1 MITNAII
8 RKVDCIGKDKIEI
21 INYGVTALISEIYK
35 TIILIVLSYVLGIF
49 VPTVVALFAF
59 GLYRSFAGGIHSR
72 TQTSCLFSNL
82 AILFSIV
89 YVSSV
94 LPTGNILVYT
104 LIFAVNITAA
114 LLYAPSDT
122 EAKPIVSKKQRKMLK
137 FAAIVAVSL
146 YYAIS
151 LCLQNYY
158 ANIIS
163 VASLA
168 ESIMVLP
175 IIYKLTKNNYGG
187 VCYGEVFKECG
198 Q

>member
-8 RKVDCIGKDKIEI
+8 EKVGGIEKDKTEI

-35 TIILIVLSYVLGIF
+35 TIILIILSLILGVF
-49 VPTVVALFAF
+49 VPIMTAFIAF
-59 GLYRSFAGGIHSR
+59 GFYRSLAGGIHARSH
-72 TQTSCLFSNL
+72 TSCLLTTL
-82 AILFSIV
+82 AILFSAV

-94 LPTGNILVYT
+94 LPTGNVFIYT
-104 LIFAVNITAA
+104 SIFAVNFITA

-137 FAAIVAVSL
+137 FAAIVTVSL

-151 LCLQNYY
+151 LYLQNYY

-175 IIYKLTKNNYGG
+175 IIYRLTKNNYGG
-187 VCYGEVFKECG
+187 VWYGEVIKECG